1 MNDQERLDQLKEIL
15 LSEDRKI
22 QEKID
27 SNIKELNQLFSER
40 ERLEEKV
47 GPLIDDHIKSFEK
60 DIPRK
65 LGPSITAA
73 LQKQIN
79 DSQNEVVDLLYPIIG
94 KLISKFIR
102 IEIQHLAEKIDDQ
115 LSNAFSI
122 DGWIK
127 RIKAWFGG
135 VSETEVILRD
145 VAPPKLEEIFL
156 IESGSGILIN
166 SYSNN
171 QTIDRDMIAGMMTAI
186 KSFVEDAFKGGQQ
199 DLEVIQY
206 ESYKI
211 QLYSF
216 KSYYLAIVIS
226 GVINAEFLF
235 NLQNT
240 VLEFADSYK
249 SYSKTKKKQE
259 GVISEDLTPLLKEFF
274 SE

>member
-122 DGWIK
+122 DGWIN
-127 RIKAWFGG
+127 
-135 VSETEVILRD
+135 
-145 VAPPKLEEIFL
+145 
-156 IESGSGILIN
+156 GI
-166 SYSNN
+166 
-171 QTIDRDMIAGMMTAI
+171 
-186 KSFVEDAFKGGQQ
+186 VP
-199 DLEVIQY
+199 
-206 ESYKI
+206 
-211 QLYSF
+211 
-216 KSYYLAIVIS
+216 
-226 GVINAEFLF
+226 
-235 NLQNT
+235 T
-240 VLEFADSYK
+240 V
-249 SYSKTKKKQE
+249 
-259 GVISEDLTPLLKEFF
+259 
-274 SE
+274 